1 MADRATVYKRFNKAI
16 TGYVA
21 ASAALVT
28 FTGHT
33 SGAPK
38 IFVRTNGDE
47 AQVPSVTLGVFHGG
61 ALLAEVDDGI
71 METLVQL
78 DAWSDDKNTSMD
90 ALGVIESL
98 FMQNANTQQDA
109 AFDSDGIKTVGI
121 MPMQP
126 LRVGEEDATESN
138 VFVSTAMVKIRW
150 IDNQA

>member
-61 ALLAEVDDGI
+61 ALLAEVDALLAPSPKHLKAQALQRTTSRCCDSR
-71 METLVQL
+71 T
-78 DAWSDDKNTSMD
+78 SDV
-90 ALGVIESL
+90 VIIL
-98 FMQNANTQQDA
+98 N
-109 AFDSDGIKTVGI
+109 SD
-121 MPMQP
+121 
-126 LRVGEEDATESN
+126 
-138 VFVSTAMVKIRW
+138 
-150 IDNQA
+150 